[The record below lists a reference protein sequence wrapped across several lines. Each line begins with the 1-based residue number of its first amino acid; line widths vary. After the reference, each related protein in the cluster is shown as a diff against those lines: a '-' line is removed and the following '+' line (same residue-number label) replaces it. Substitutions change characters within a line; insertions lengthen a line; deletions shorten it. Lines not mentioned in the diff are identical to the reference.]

1 MWSSRG
7 DTRLMRTHERFY
19 LNGAAPGYTLLAASL
34 ALGDTVAVLLMELE
48 VHTCPGHIM
57 LN

>member
-7 DTRLMRTHERFY
+7 DMRLMRTHKRFY
-19 LNGAAPGYTLLAASL
+19 LNGAAPDHTLLAASL
-34 ALGDTVAVLLMELE
+34 ALGDTAAILLVELE
-48 VHTCPGHIM
+48 VHSCPGHIM